1 MVGRSVTTSRNSSS
15 SIPGRTLK
23 TEETSSLRD
32 GRAAGAR
39 ESLANTFDPE
49 EAFRL
54 IGSRRRTCGLFLSL
68 SVLCGTRAFGST
80 MTKTSAA
87 VRRRPPHNPA
97 TILLSVGSHRL
108 TGPTIAGK
116 WHGFPRSQSFRVT
129 TLRAPET
136 IPLMNSS
143 WNPDSWQTRIAQ
155 QQPVYDD
162 AEAVGSVVGN
172 LAQLPPLVT
181 AWEVERLQAQ
191 LAEAAAGRAFVLQGG
206 DCSESFADCNSRTIL
221 RKLKVLIQM
230 SLVLICGSR
239 QRVVRIGRIAGQ
251 YAKPRSANTETR
263 EGVELPSYRGDIINR
278 SGFSRDDRA
287 PNPDLMLRAYERSAL
302 TINYIRALSEGGF
315 ADLHHPE
322 NWDLEFV
329 RNTPGSRKYQELLES
344 LSDSIRFMEVVSG
357 GELDQLTRVDFFTS
371 HEGLHLLY
379 EQALT
384 RQDQRQQGYY
394 NLGTHLPW
402 IGDRTRQID
411 GAHVEYFRG
420 IGNPIAVK
428 VGNTIAPD
436 ELVDLIRV
444 LNPENTP
451 GRLTLIHRFGADK
464 ISSRLPFLIDAVRG
478 AGQIVLWSCDPMHG
492 NTQSTRN
499 GFKTRSFDD
508 ITSEI
513 ITAFHLHRECGSR
526 LGGIHLELTGED
538 VTECTGG
545 PANLTESDLPRD
557 YRSQVDPRLN
567 YEQAMEVAFLLAEQM
582 K

>member
-1 MVGRSVTTSRNSSS
+1 MRRFS
-15 SIPGRTLK
+15 
-23 TEETSSLRD
+23 
-32 GRAAGAR
+32 AGMQ
-39 ESLANTFDPE
+39 
-49 EAFRL
+49 
-54 IGSRRRTCGLFLSL
+54 ITCGPWVTLA
-68 SVLCGTRAFGST
+68 GT
-80 MTKTSAA
+80 
-87 VRRRPPHNPA
+87 V
-97 TILLSVGSHRL
+97 
-108 TGPTIAGK
+108 
-116 WHGFPRSQSFRVT
+116 
-129 TLRAPET
+129 ET
-136 IPLMNSS
+136 IPPMSTA
-143 WNPDSWQTRIAQ
+143 WTPDSWQKHLAR

-162 AEAVGSVVGN
+162 SAAVESALAS

-181 AWEVERLQAQ
+181 AWEVDRLRKQ
-191 LAEAAAGRAFVLQGG
+191 LAEAADGRSFVLQGG
-206 DCSESFADCNSRTIL
+206 DCSESFADCNAKTIL

-251 YAKPRSANTETR
+251 YAKPRSTDTETR

-278 SGFSRDDRA
+278 CGFTKDDRV

-302 TINYIRALSEGGF
+302 TMNYIRALSEGGF

-357 GELDQLTRVDFFTS
+357 GEIEQLSRVDFFTS

-384 RQDQRQQGYY
+384 RQDQRQRGYY
-394 NLGTHLPW
+394 NLSTHMPW
-402 IGDRTRQID
+402 IGDRTRAID

-420 IGNPIAVK
+420 IYNPIGVK
-428 VGNTIAPD
+428 VGNTMAGD
-436 ELVDLIRV
+436 ELVDLVKV
-444 LNPENTP
+444 LNPKNAP
-451 GRLTLIHRFGADK
+451 GRLTLIHRFGSEK
-464 ISSRLPFLIDAVRG
+464 ISGRLPPLIEAVRSEG
-478 AGQIVLWSCDPMHG
+478 LNVLWSCDPMHG
-492 NTQSTRN
+492 NTQTTRN
-499 GFKTRSFDD
+499 GFKTRSFDE

-513 ITAFHLHRECGSR
+513 ITAFRVHKECGSR

-545 PANLTESDLPRD
+545 PANLTETDLPRD
-557 YRSQVDPRLN
+557 YRTTVDPRLN
-567 YEQAMEVAFLLAEQM
+567 YEQAMEIAFLLTEQL